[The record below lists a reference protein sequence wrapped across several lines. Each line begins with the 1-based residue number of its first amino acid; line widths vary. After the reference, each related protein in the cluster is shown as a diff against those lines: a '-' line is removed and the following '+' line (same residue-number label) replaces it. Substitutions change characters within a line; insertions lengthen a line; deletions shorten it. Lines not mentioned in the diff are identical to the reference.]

1 MAHTLHNCCGRLG
14 KYFLYGHFRKD
25 NCKLFY
31 IGIGTKQGSSRSKCY
46 QRATA
51 KSRRNLHWKNITNKT
66 DYKVYILFESNSL
79 EEIKNLEIQVISK
92 YRSRLVNISIGGDYP
107 CDKILN
113 KKKVYKYSLGGTFI
127 EEYESV
133 AEAARKN
140 NLYTASLQNSIVKN
154 KTNTIGNFQW
164 FYEFKGLIIPPTRNG
179 KLTMQKGIRL
189 YNDKEEYI
197 FNSRTECAKFIKR
210 STGRVTDLLKLGYWK
225 NYKIENYVTNQKK

>member
-1 MAHTLHNCCGRLG
+1 M
-14 KYFLYGHFRKD
+14 
-25 NCKLFY
+25 
-31 IGIGTKQGSSRSKCY
+31 
-46 QRATA
+46 
-51 KSRRNLHWKNITNKT
+51 
-66 DYKVYILFESNSL
+66 
-79 EEIKNLEIQVISK
+79 
-92 YRSRLVNISIGGDYP
+92 
-107 CDKILN
+107 
-113 KKKVYKYSLGGTFI
+113 
-127 EEYESV
+127 
-133 AEAARKN
+133 
-140 NLYTASLQNSIVKN
+140 KN